1 MILADTSIW
10 VDHLRSSNP
19 TMVSLLNR
27 GKIAMHPCVVAEIAL
42 GSLNNRTLKLG
53 AMDSLRRV
61 KVAQLS
67 EVRRMIEA
75 HALYSKGIGLTDTHL
90 IASCLITPG
99 TQLWTRDAAMM
110 RAAAPFGIL
119 VGPEMAGKP
128 TP

>member
-1 MILADTSIW
+1 VILADTSIW

-19 TMVSLLNR
+19 QMQSLLNR
-27 GKIAMHPCVVAEIAL
+27 GRIAMHPCVVAEIAL
-42 GSLNNRTLKLG
+42 GSLSNRRLKLA
-53 AMDSLRRV
+53 AMDSLRKV

-75 HALYSKGIGLTDTHL
+75 HALYSKGIGLTDAHL

-110 RAAAPFGIL
+110 KVAVALGIL
-119 VGPEMAGKP
+119 VNPK
-128 TP
+128 